1 MSGVSGRGVGVD
13 VAMTRVRQLGGTL
26 EIRSEVGKGT
36 TFLIRVPLT
45 LAIVRA
51 LLADAGGERYAV
63 PLAYV
68 AETVEFDPRAVTALR
83 SREAL
88 VVREQVI
95 PTVHLRDLVGS
106 RGRAAPARRPT
117 VILEVGERRTALVV
131 DALLGQQDIV
141 VAAVRRPARHAA
153 VRGRGDDPRRR
164 RAGAGPRRRRTAV
177 GRELMEDVRGLK
189 ELQLDALREVAN
201 IGAGHAATA
210 LSQMTNRT
218 IMIAVPEVNVR
229 PLEEVTDLV
238 GRPDEV
244 VAAVLMHMMGDLTG
258 RTLVLFPEGSARTL
272 CDILFRRSAG
282 TTGEFGAMEQSGL
295 KEAGNILASAYMNAL
310 SDFMGMMLVPSV
322 PSLVDRPER
331 GGAHHHLPQL
341 RPRPRLRLL
350 RRDVVPG
357 GGRHRAA
364 ARPLPAP
371 ARHAVAAGHLRRHPP
386 ALIRCPVPCC
396 RSAISPSCAP
406 LPAGSIPPTPAP
418 TTTSASSTI
427 RRG

>member
-1 MSGVSGRGVGVD
+1 MLARPGFSTAQAVSGVSGRGVGVD
-13 VAMTRVRQLGGTL
+13 VAMTRVRALGGTL
-26 EIRSEVGKGT
+26 EVRSEMGQGT

-51 LLADAGGERYAV
+51 LLAEAGGERYAV

-88 VVREQVI
+88 VVRDQVI

-106 RGRAAPARRPT
+106 RGRGRAGPAADRDPGSRRAPHRAGGGCPARAAGHR
-117 VILEVGERRTALVV
+117 GR
-131 DALLGQQDIV
+131 
-141 VAAVRRPARHAA
+141 AVRRPARHAA
-153 VRGRGDDPRRR
+153 VRGRGDDSRRR
-164 RAGAGPRRRRTAV
+164 RAGADSRRRRAAV
-177 GRELMEDVRGLK
+177 GRELMEDVRDLK

-282 TTGEFGAMEQSGL
+282 TTGEFGPMEQSGL

-322 PSLVDRPER
+322 PSLVIDLS
-331 GGAHHHLPQL
+331 A
-341 RPRPRLRLL
+341 
-350 RRDVVPG
+350 RR
-357 GGRHRAA
+357 
-364 ARPLPAP
+364 
-371 ARHAVAAGHLRRHPP
+371 
-386 ALIRCPVPCC
+386 
-396 RSAISPSCAP
+396 SSP
-406 LPAGSIPPTPAP
+406 PPTSTSG
-418 TTTSASSTI
+418 TTATSSSASRPSFRVEGATEPLRGHFLLLPDMPSLRAIFDAI
-427 RRG
+427 RLP